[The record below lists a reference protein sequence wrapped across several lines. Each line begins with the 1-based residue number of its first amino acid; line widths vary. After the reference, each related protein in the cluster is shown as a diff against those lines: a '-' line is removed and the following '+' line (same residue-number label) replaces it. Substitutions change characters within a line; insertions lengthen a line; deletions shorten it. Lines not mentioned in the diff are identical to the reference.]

1 MEVPLYAEI
10 FAVVLVLFYV
20 MAIVSAL
27 EAILKARTA
36 QGAVAWTISLLTFPL
51 LTVPLYLVFGR
62 NKFDGYLDKRDTIE
76 EESLRLVQR
85 TSSSIEQHI
94 IPVSQDTPL
103 YTSLFNLAR
112 MPATSGN
119 QVDLLVDGRQTF
131 DSILTGLHE
140 AEKYILFQFYIVRDD
155 DLGKRL

>member
-1 MEVPLYAEI
+1 MDASLYAEI

-62 NKFDGYLDKRDTIE
+62 NKFDGYLEKRDEIE
-76 EESLRLVQR
+76 AESLRLIQQ
-85 TSSSIEQHI
+85 TSVYIQEHI
-94 IPVSQDTPL
+94 VPV
-103 YTSLFNLAR
+103 
-112 MPATSGN
+112 
-119 QVDLLVDGRQTF
+119 
-131 DSILTGLHE
+131 
-140 AEKYILFQFYIVRDD
+140 
-155 DLGKRL
+155 